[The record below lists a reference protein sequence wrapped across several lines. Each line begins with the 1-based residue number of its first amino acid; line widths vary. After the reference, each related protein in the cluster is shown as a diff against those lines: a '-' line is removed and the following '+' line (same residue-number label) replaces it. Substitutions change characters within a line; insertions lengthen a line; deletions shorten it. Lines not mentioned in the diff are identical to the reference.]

1 MEKVTLHRC
10 GFTFLK
16 TKGHGCHQ
24 VQLALEEQGIGYEL
38 VKSLTIPRSRRK
50 DLKRITGQVM
60 LPAIEFADGSAYRAE
75 SAEMAAEI
83 RAGRLF
89 DHKAAPAAAGG

>member
-1 MEKVTLHRC
+1 MENVKLHRC
-10 GFTFLK
+10 SFTFLK

-24 VQLALEEQGIGYEL
+24 VQMALEEQGVPYEL
-38 VKSLTIPRSRRK
+38 VKTSAIPRSRRK
-50 DLKRITGQVM
+50 ELKRVTGQVM
-60 LPAIEFADGSAYRAE
+60 LPAIEFADGSGYRAE

-89 DHKAAPAAAGG
+89 EHRGAPAAG

>member
-1 MEKVTLHRC
+1 MENVTLHRC
-10 GFTFLK
+10 PFTFLK

-24 VQLALEEQGIGYEL
+24 VQTALEEQGIQYEL
-38 VKSLTIPRSRRK
+38 VKTGALPRSRRK

-60 LPAIEFADGSAYRAE
+60 LPAIEFADGSSYRAE
-75 SAEMAAEI
+75 SVEMAAEI

-89 DHKAAPAAAGG
+89 EHQGAAAAVQ